1 MPGSGILTSTA
12 SNMVKTE
19 ALTAGMRRRA
29 RKVIKIVTSKTA
41 KIVTSKI
48 AATKIV
54 KIQRIHRLRIRPIAN
69 SDYFVAASK
78 VILS

>member
-1 MPGSGILTSTA
+1 
-12 SNMVKTE
+12 MVKTE
-19 ALTAGMRRRA
+19 ALIAGMRRRA

-41 KIVTSKI
+41 RIV
-48 AATKIV
+48 ATKIA
-54 KIQRIHRLRIRPIAN
+54 KIQRIHLLRIRPIAN